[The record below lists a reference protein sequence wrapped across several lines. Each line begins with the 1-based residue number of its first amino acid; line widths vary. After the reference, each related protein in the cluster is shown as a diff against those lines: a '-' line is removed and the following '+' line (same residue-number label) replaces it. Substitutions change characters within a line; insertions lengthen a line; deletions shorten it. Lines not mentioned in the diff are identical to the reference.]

1 MVAEELPHPPAGA
14 KTRAG
19 GCATSKKLYF
29 ITDLWYKLDTQT
41 PYHVIC
47 GEVART

>member
-1 MVAEELPHPPAGA
+1 MIAEELPHPPSNEKDA
-14 KTRAG
+14 AG

-29 ITDLWYKLDTQT
+29 ITNLWYKLNTQT
-41 PYHVIC
+41 PYHVNC

>member
-1 MVAEELPHPPAGA
+1 MIAEELPPPPAGA

-29 ITDLWYKLDTQT
+29 TTDLWYKLNVTTQ
-41 PYHVIC
+41 VDRLKA
-47 GEVART
+47 ED